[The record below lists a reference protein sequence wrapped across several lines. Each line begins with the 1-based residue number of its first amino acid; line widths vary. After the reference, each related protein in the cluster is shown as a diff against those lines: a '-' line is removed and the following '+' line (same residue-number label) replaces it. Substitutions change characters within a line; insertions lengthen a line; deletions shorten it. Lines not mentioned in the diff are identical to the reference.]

1 MPTPFMHLQVAERIR
16 AHSQLKS
23 SVAAKI
29 DRALP
34 SFYLGHVAADF
45 QTIADVPREVTHFYK
60 LPPSPKTVAHERML
74 QEYPQLAD
82 PGQLTPQ
89 CAVFIAG
96 YRSHLLLDQLWYWDV
111 LTPYFI
117 EAKAWSADHR
127 QRFLVHNTLLTY
139 LDKLAFESLPRGT
152 GETLAA
158 ARPHRWLPFAG
169 DGDLIRWRDM
179 LVDQLQPGATIQTIA
194 IYAERMRLQPAA
206 FAANLANPQWM
217 DEQVFSKA
225 PLDEVQA
232 VIIRGVDQSVELIS
246 DYLCDAS
253 NAPRTTDLL
262 ERS

>member
-16 AHSQLKS
+16 AHRQLKS
-23 SVAAKI
+23 AVAAQI

-34 SFYLGHVAADF
+34 AFYLGHVAADF
-45 QTIADVPREVTHFYK
+45 QTIADIPREATHFYH
-60 LPPSPKTVAHERML
+60 LPPARETIAHERML
-74 QEYPQLAD
+74 QSYPQLAQTKHMTVD
-82 PGQLTPQ
+82 H
-89 CAVFIAG
+89 AVFVAA

-111 LTPYFI
+111 LIPYFM
-117 EAKAWSADHR
+117 EASHWEADHR

-139 LDKLAFESLPRGT
+139 LDKLALESLPPDAGV
-152 GETLAA
+152 TLAA

-169 DGDLIRWRDM
+169 DGDLIRWREM

-217 DEQVFSKA
+217 QEQVFSKA
-225 PLDEVQA
+225 PLEEVQA
-232 VIIRGVDQSVELIS
+232 IITEGVTQSVALIS
-246 DYLCDAS
+246 DYLCEAS
-253 NAPRTTDLL
+253 NATETTNLL